1 VLGGNVRSSI
11 IAALVL
17 VIALVLLLNFML
29 RPLKDS
35 ARRMRSMADGTTPLA
50 RLPVVRQ
57 DEVGDMVESFNSL
70 VEKLR
75 ETESKMAYVAH
86 HDALTGLPNRRSFMA
101 HMHQSVALAGR
112 QSGTLAL
119 MFIDLD
125 GFKLIN
131 DSHGHK
137 VGDHL
142 LQQVAA
148 RLNEGVRQADIVG
161 RFGGDEFMVLLTD
174 CPDRT
179 QAAAIAQKLIARL
192 SEPYT
197 IQDLRVTIGASIGI
211 ALFPGQSRDAEALIA
226 LADTAMYQAKRDGA
240 GRYHFAGASPEAT
253 AAAS

>member
-1 VLGGNVRSSI
+1 
-11 IAALVL
+11 
-17 VIALVLLLNFML
+17 ML
-29 RPLKDS
+29 RPLKYS
-35 ARRMRSMADGTTPLA
+35 ARQMRSMADGVIPLA

-70 VEKLR
+70 VEKLQ
-75 ETESKMAYVAH
+75 ESESKMAYVAH
-86 HDALTGLPNRRSFMA
+86 HDALTGLPNRRSFMTR
-101 HMHQSVALAGR
+101 MHQSVALAER

-125 GFKLIN
+125 GFKRIN

-142 LQQVAA
+142 LQHVAA

-179 QAAAIAQKLIARL
+179 RAAAVAQKIITRL

-197 IQDLRVTIGASIGI
+197 IHDIQITIGASIGI
-211 ALFPGQSRDAEALIA
+211 AMFPEQSREAEALIA
-226 LADTAMYQAKRDGA
+226 LADTAMYQSKSDGA
-240 GRYHFAGASPEAT
+240 GRYQFSGDTPWAPAFS
-253 AAAS
+253 S